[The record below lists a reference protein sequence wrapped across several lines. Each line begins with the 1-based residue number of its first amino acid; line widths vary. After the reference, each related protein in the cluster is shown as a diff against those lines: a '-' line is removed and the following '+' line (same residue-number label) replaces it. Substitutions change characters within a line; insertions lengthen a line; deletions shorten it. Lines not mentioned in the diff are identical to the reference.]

1 MWDVRC
7 LSLVP
12 TDALIFFQLFFL
24 QAGQLEDHDLSLECV
39 SSVEAFPKKPLVKD
53 DPDLEVPFPQL
64 CGESVEYLGHASD
77 AIIALSNYRLLI
89 RYPHSF
95 VNVSMMCC

>member
-1 MWDVRC
+1 MTTHRC
-7 LSLVP
+7 LNSFP
-12 TDALIFFQLFFL
+12 SSCL

-95 VNVSMMCC
+95 VNVSMMRLLVFKVLS

>member
-1 MWDVRC
+1 MTTHRC
-7 LSLVP
+7 LNSFP
-12 TDALIFFQLFFL
+12 SSCL

-95 VNVSMMCC
+95 VNVSMMFISF